1 MKRWLWFILFA
12 LIFAWFGKDGQAQN
26 PSITITGSTQTPA
39 NYCDNAQIRL
49 KMPTGVIYTC
59 VNHTWVA
66 QTGGGGG
73 VGTVTSVSG
82 TAGQIGVATGTSTPV
97 ISLVTNTAIPG
108 SPTTTTQPCGT
119 VNTTLA
125 TMAALNCIS
134 GSLFQAVAVSA
145 ATTTTLPANTYN
157 NGTSGV
163 GATLTGNANGAFAAV
178 DGYTAGVGDRILV
191 NNEANALRNGVYTL
205 TTLGNGGAAYVL
217 TRATDFN
224 TVAEIN
230 GSGAIPTLNGTVNNN
245 VLWILS
251 TTISAIGTGQNNIN
265 YSVGSA
271 TPFPAYTIT
280 NASSTG
286 TTLNKLVKLTG
297 APSTAVIAATN
308 DLTGI
313 LGICLANCGTTGA
326 AIIGY
331 TNVLSCIFDNAT
343 TAGDYVQIGTSGACH
358 DAGSTYPTSGGDVL
372 GRVTSTHAAGG
383 TYSMVWGSLD
393 VANKTANATIT
404 VGSGTIALTTSAV
417 GSGACSSASTVT
429 ITGTAT
435 TDSVIVSPNADPT
448 GVTGYAVSASGSVY
462 IWVYPTSNTVNA
474 KVCNNSSGSLTPSA
488 LTLNV
493 RVVR

>member
-1 MKRWLWFILFA
+1 
-12 LIFAWFGKDGQAQN
+12 
-26 PSITITGSTQTPA
+26 
-39 NYCDNAQIRL
+39 
-49 KMPTGVIYTC
+49 
-59 VNHTWVA
+59 
-66 QTGGGGG
+66 
-73 VGTVTSVSG
+73 
-82 TAGQIGVATGTSTPV
+82 
-97 ISLVTNTAIPG
+97 
-108 SPTTTTQPCGT
+108 
-119 VNTTLA
+119 
-125 TMAALNCIS
+125 MAALNCIS

-191 NNEANALRNGVYTL
+191 NNQASSLQNGVYTL

-331 TNVLSCIFDNAT
+331 TNVLSCVFDNAT

-358 DAGSTYPTSGGDVL
+358 DSGSTYPTSGGDVL

-383 TYSMVWGSLD
+383 TYSLVWGSLD
-393 VANKTANATIT
+393 VANKPATVTCTAPQFLVAT
-404 VGSGTIALTTSAV
+404 SGTCATPVLTQNSQSAAYTTLLADAGKMILHPAADNNARTFTIDSNANV
-417 GSGACSSASTVT
+417 AYPTGTCITFVNMINTVT
-429 ITGTAT
+429 IAITSDTMTLMGANTTGSRTLAVGNWATACKIAST
-435 TDSVIVSPNADPT
+435 SWVI
-448 GVTGYAVSASGSVY
+448 GG
-462 IWVYPTSNTVNA
+462 
-474 KVCNNSSGSLTPSA
+474 SSGLT
-488 LTLNV
+488 
-493 RVVR
+493 